1 MGKNQPYRHVRAGFN
16 RAAFTL
22 IELLVVIAIIA
33 ILAALLLPVL
43 SAAKAK
49 AQSISCLNNL
59 KQLQLCWTMYADDNT
74 DRMAHNWPMSA
85 EGWITGWMAGSPQ
98 AFDQTDI
105 TAGTLYPYN
114 KSLDIYRCP
123 AARQL
128 PAEIRSA
135 PGAQSKGAIVRN
147 YSMSGRMGG
156 ADTSDA
162 QQYNVAD
169 TSSILG
175 PNYPQFKRVGDISQP
190 PVSQAIVFVDE
201 SINTIDDGFFAVQL
215 TSIWQNS
222 PTARHSQG
230 GQFSFADGHAERW
243 HWRVLNQDQSWNAS
257 VASPSGNTTPDL
269 VRLQQAVAL
278 P

>member
-1 MGKNQPYRHVRAGFN
+1 MEKNQPYRHVRAGFN

-74 DRMAHNWPMSA
+74 DRMTHNWPGSA
-85 EGWITGWMAGSPQ
+85 EAWITGWMAGAPQ
-98 AFDQTDI
+98 AFDPTDVS
-105 TAGTLYPYN
+105 AGKLYPYN

-123 AARQL
+123 SVRQL
-128 PAEIRSA
+128 PATVRST
-135 PGAQSKGAIVRN
+135 PGAQSKGPIVRN

-162 QQYNVAD
+162 QQYHVAD

-175 PNYPQFKRVGDISQP
+175 PNYPQFKRVGDVSQP

-222 PTARHSQG
+222 PTVRHSQG

-243 HWRVLNQDQSWNAS
+243 HWRVLNQDQSWDAPS
-257 VASPSGNTTPDL
+257 TGASGNTVADL
-269 VRLQQAVAL
+269 IRLQQAVAT